1 MEGEKQGWKTIST
14 AEEDPNKLYA
24 LMITGVVPR
33 PIALVSTISEDGIE
47 NLAVFSWFGMIT
59 NWPPVVAVS
68 CLNAAPGGLKDTTN
82 NVKNSKGGFVISI
95 ISEPFVEL
103 ANATSI
109 DAPPEVSEWC
119 LSGLTKVP
127 STHVKASR
135 VKESAFSMECQL
147 NQTIPIV
154 DPVSG
159 VCTTTLILADVKYI
173 HVRKDMLN
181 ERGTVDITKFKPISR
196 LGDNSYGRVGDAFKL
211 GRPSWAADE
220 GKVREAVEKTSAN

>member
-1 MEGEKQGWKTIST
+1 
-14 AEEDPNKLYA
+14 
-24 LMITGVVPR
+24 
-33 PIALVSTISEDGIE
+33 
-47 NLAVFSWFGMIT
+47 
-59 NWPPVVAVS
+59 
-68 CLNAAPGGLKDTTN
+68 
-82 NVKNSKGGFVISI
+82 
-95 ISEPFVEL
+95 
-103 ANATSI
+103 
-109 DAPPEVSEWC
+109 
-119 LSGLTKVP
+119 
-127 STHVKASR
+127 
-135 VKESAFSMECQL
+135 MECQL